1 MRRGQKQIKVEQM
14 SFDRAKLPLLKETMM
29 KLMATAGLNALALR
43 IGGFGHGGGGV
54 AFVLVMLVLAGVL
67 IWAIAR
73 SGVESQKS

>member
-1 MRRGQKQIKVEQM
+1 
-14 SFDRAKLPLLKETMM
+14 M

>member
-1 MRRGQKQIKVEQM
+1 MN
-14 SFDRAKLPLLKETMM
+14 FDRSKLPLPKEKNM
-29 KLMATAGLNALALR
+29 KIMLTAGLNALALR
-43 IGGFGHGGGGV
+43 FGGFGHGGGGV